1 MVISILERCRRF
13 ILENRG
19 ILPILV
25 LGLVA
30 RILLSHSFTYTQDFY
45 TFQFWSLDLVQH
57 GFSSFYTVAKS
68 DYLPGY
74 LFVLMF
80 LGKVFYWFL
89 NHGILLDI
97 QLVYKFPSII
107 SDSGNAILIYLL
119 AKMILPKKTA
129 WLTCLISI
137 LNVALLAN
145 STWWGQADS
154 FISFFL
160 LLSLYLLLMKKY
172 ELSMVVLGFA
182 QVVKPIAILAVPIYL
197 LWLNHER
204 ISVSRLA
211 KLGFI
216 FAATIVLTFVPFY
229 KSGNFLVFIW
239 ERYKVTSGFYPYVS
253 LNAFNFWGFL
263 SIFQPLPWSRIYD
276 QTNFGLLSLQ
286 NWGYLLF
293 GIGYGSLLVKFP
305 KKIAIGN
312 EKSAKSTLLLINCLT
327 YFLFFMFFTRMHERH
342 LYYSLI
348 FLSILVLSFKKL
360 WQKVLVFLPFLLY
373 LLNLNFSYQQ
383 AGNNFLQLPAVIYLF
398 GPILLIIPLVYLFI
412 KFFNTTRS

>member
-1 MVISILERCRRF
+1 M
-13 ILENRG
+13 
-19 ILPILV
+19 
-25 LGLVA
+25 
-30 RILLSHSFTYTQDFY
+30 
-45 TFQFWSLDLVQH
+45 
-57 GFSSFYTVAKS
+57 
-68 DYLPGY
+68 
-74 LFVLMF
+74 
-80 LGKVFYWFL
+80 
-89 NHGILLDI
+89 
-97 QLVYKFPSII
+97 
-107 SDSGNAILIYLL
+107 
-119 AKMILPKKTA
+119 
-129 WLTCLISI
+129 
-137 LNVALLAN
+137 
-145 STWWGQADS
+145 
-154 FISFFL
+154 
-160 LLSLYLLLMKKY
+160 
-172 ELSMVVLGFA
+172 
-182 QVVKPIAILAVPIYL
+182 
-197 LWLNHER
+197 
-204 ISVSRLA
+204 
-211 KLGFI
+211 GFI

-360 WQKVLVFLPFLLY
+360 WQKVLVFSPFLLY

-383 AGNNFLQLPAVIYLF
+383 AGNNFL
-398 GPILLIIPLVYLFI
+398 
-412 KFFNTTRS
+412 KFTL